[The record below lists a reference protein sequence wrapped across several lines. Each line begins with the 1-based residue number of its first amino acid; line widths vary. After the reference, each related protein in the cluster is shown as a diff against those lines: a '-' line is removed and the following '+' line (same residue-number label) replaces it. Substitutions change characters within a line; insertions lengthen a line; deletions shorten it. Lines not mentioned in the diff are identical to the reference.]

1 MMKRMIHLFLT
12 IFMGLL
18 VSCDKSCDKSS
29 DFQVLNYSDADW
41 ESVDPFEAHILVMTD
56 LKLLLKK
63 HQENPD
69 IELPED
75 EMQTFH
81 DRLLQNFQFFH
92 PGENTDPT
100 MPLTCKGMPVN
111 LTEEESLEKV
121 QLLQSWTEGR
131 LLQFQ
136 PQTFNEQSEG
146 YFNMLGLKAD
156 LNGIATVL
164 QADTKTETAM
174 QAVVLLAIRRPLTD
188 WDSKGEAKLYWWSF
202 KNKRSLLYITHRTA
216 IIFYENE
223 LGNTEIIFCLN
234 RDYFQN
240 RVSTAKE

>member
-1 MMKRMIHLFLT
+1 MKRMIHLFLT

-18 VSCDKSCDKSS
+18 VSCDKIS

-41 ESVDPFEAHILVMTD
+41 ESVDPFEAHKLVMTD
-56 LKLLLKK
+56 LKLLLEKY
-63 HQENPD
+63 QENPD

-156 LNGIATVL
+156 LDGIATVL

-223 LGNTEIIFCLN
+223 LGKTEIIFCLN

>member
-1 MMKRMIHLFLT
+1 MKRMIHLFLT

-18 VSCDKSCDKSS
+18 VSCDKSS

-41 ESVDPFEAHILVMTD
+41 ESVDPFEAHKLVMTD
-56 LKLLLKK
+56 LKLLLEK

-156 LNGIATVL
+156 LDGIATVL

-223 LGNTEIIFCLN
+223 LGKTEIIFCLN
-234 RDYFQN
+234 RNYFLN
-240 RVSTAKE
+240 RVSTGEE

>member
-1 MMKRMIHLFLT
+1 MKRMIHLFLT

-18 VSCDKSCDKSS
+18 VSCDKSS

-41 ESVDPFEAHILVMTD
+41 ESVDPFEAHKLVMTD
-56 LKLLLKK
+56 LKLLLEK

-156 LNGIATVL
+156 LDGIATVL

-216 IIFYENE
+216 IIFYENK
-223 LGNTEIIFCLN
+223 LGKTEIIFCLN

>member
-1 MMKRMIHLFLT
+1 MKRMVHLFLT

-18 VSCDKSCDKSS
+18 VSCDKSS
-29 DFQVLNYSDADW
+29 DFRVLNYSDADW
-41 ESVDPFEAHILVMTD
+41 ESVDPFEAHKLVMTD
-56 LKLLLKK
+56 LKLLLEK

-156 LNGIATVL
+156 LDGIATVL

-223 LGNTEIIFCLN
+223 LGKTEIIFCLN
-234 RDYFQN
+234 RNYFLN
-240 RVSTAKE
+240 RVSTGEE

>member
-18 VSCDKSCDKSS
+18 VSCDKSS

-41 ESVDPFEAHILVMTD
+41 ESVDPFEAHKLVMTD
-56 LKLLLKK
+56 LKLLLEK

-156 LNGIATVL
+156 LDGIATVL

-223 LGNTEIIFCLN
+223 LGKTEIIFCLN

>member
-1 MMKRMIHLFLT
+1 MKNFIHLFL
-12 IFMGLL
+12 MSLSVLL
-18 VSCDKSCDKSS
+18 ISCEKSS

-41 ESVDPFEAHILVMTD
+41 ESADPFEAHKLVMTD

-111 LTEEESLEKV
+111 LTEKECLEKV
-121 QLLQSWTEGR
+121 HLLQSWTDGR

-156 LNGIATVL
+156 LDGIATVL
-164 QADTKTETAM
+164 QAEAKTETAM
-174 QAVVLLAIRRPLTD
+174 QAVVLLAIRRALTD
-188 WDSKGEAKLYWWSF
+188 WESMGEAKLYWWSF

-216 IIFYENE
+216 IIFFENE
-223 LGNTEIIFCLN
+223 LGKTEIIFCLN
-234 RDYFQN
+234 RNYFLN
-240 RVSTAKE
+240 RVSTGEE

>member
-1 MMKRMIHLFLT
+1 MKRMVHLFLT

-18 VSCDKSCDKSS
+18 VSCDKSS

-41 ESVDPFEAHILVMTD
+41 ESVDPFEAHKLVMTD
-56 LKLLLKK
+56 LKLLLEK

-223 LGNTEIIFCLN
+223 LGKTEIIFCLN

>member
-1 MMKRMIHLFLT
+1 MKRMVHLFLT

-18 VSCDKSCDKSS
+18 VSCDKSS

-41 ESVDPFEAHILVMTD
+41 ESVDPFEAHKLVMTD
-56 LKLLLKK
+56 LKLLLEK

-156 LNGIATVL
+156 LDGIATVL

-223 LGNTEIIFCLN
+223 LGKTEIIFCLN
-234 RDYFQN
+234 RNYFLN
-240 RVSTAKE
+240 RVSTGEE

>member
-1 MMKRMIHLFLT
+1 MKRMIHLFLT

-18 VSCDKSCDKSS
+18 VSCDKSS

-41 ESVDPFEAHILVMTD
+41 ESVDPFEAHKLVMTD
-56 LKLLLKK
+56 LKLLLEK

-156 LNGIATVL
+156 LDGIATVL

-223 LGNTEIIFCLN
+223 LGKTEIIFCLN

>member
-1 MMKRMIHLFLT
+1 MKRMIHLFLT

-18 VSCDKSCDKSS
+18 VSCDKSS

-41 ESVDPFEAHILVMTD
+41 ERVDPFEAHILVMTD
-56 LKLLLKK
+56 LKLLLDK

-81 DRLLQNFQFFH
+81 DRLLQNLQFFH

-136 PQTFNEQSEG
+136 PQTFNEQGEG

-156 LNGIATVL
+156 LDGIATVL

-216 IIFYENE
+216 IIFYVNE
-223 LGNTEIIFCLN
+223 LGKTEIIFCLN

>member
-1 MMKRMIHLFLT
+1 MSLSV
-12 IFMGLL
+12 LL
-18 VSCDKSCDKSS
+18 ASCEKSS

-41 ESVDPFEAHILVMTD
+41 ESVDPFEAHKLVMTD

-81 DRLLQNFQFFH
+81 ERLLQNFQFFH
-92 PGENTDPT
+92 PGENTDLT

-111 LTEEESLEKV
+111 LTEEESLEKE

-156 LNGIATVL
+156 LDGIATVL

-223 LGNTEIIFCLN
+223 LGKTEIIFCLN
-234 RDYFQN
+234 RNYFLN
-240 RVSTAKE
+240 RVSTGEE

>member
-1 MMKRMIHLFLT
+1 MKSMIHLFLT

-18 VSCDKSCDKSS
+18 VSCDKSS

-41 ESVDPFEAHILVMTD
+41 ESVDPFEAHKLVMTD
-56 LKLLLKK
+56 LKLLLEK

-69 IELPED
+69 IELQED

-156 LNGIATVL
+156 LDGIATVL

-223 LGNTEIIFCLN
+223 LGKTEIIFCLN

>member
-1 MMKRMIHLFLT
+1 MKRMIHLFLT

-18 VSCDKSCDKSS
+18 VSCDKSS

-41 ESVDPFEAHILVMTD
+41 ESVDPFEAHKLVMTD
-56 LKLLLKK
+56 LKLLLEK

-100 MPLTCKGMPVN
+100 MPLTCKGMAVN

-156 LNGIATVL
+156 LDGIATVL

-223 LGNTEIIFCLN
+223 LGKTEIIFCLN
-234 RDYFQN
+234 RNYFLN
-240 RVSTAKE
+240 RVSIGEE